1 MTEAM
6 KDIDLRKVDRSTLRD
21 RSTVRIDP
29 EASTEERIRAWIEQ
43 LGNPYVYLDGGVVV
57 KLSFA
62 DKGETI
68 EDRINSF
75 TLPGPDILNKP
86 GDPALQC
93 AWVKKRNCITRSAA
107 LCSVPIRDRAFGFLR
122 DNKEVQNVRQDL

>member
-57 KLSFA
+57 KLRFA

-68 EDRINSF
+68 EDRINS
-75 TLPGPDILNKP
+75 LYLAG
-86 GDPALQC
+86 A
-93 AWVKKRNCITRSAA
+93 
-107 LCSVPIRDRAFGFLR
+107 
-122 DNKEVQNVRQDL
+122 

>member
-6 KDIDLRKVDRSTLRD
+6 KNVDPRKGDRATLRD

-29 EASTEERIRAWIEQ
+29 DAPTEERIRAWIEQ
-43 LGNPYVYLDGGVVV
+43 MGNPYVYLDGGVVV

-68 EDRINSF
+68 EDRIN
-75 TLPGPDILNKP
+75 
-86 GDPALQC
+86 ALYL
-93 AWVKKRNCITRSAA
+93 AGA
-107 LCSVPIRDRAFGFLR
+107 
-122 DNKEVQNVRQDL
+122 

>member
-21 RSTVRIDP
+21 RSTVRMDP
-29 EASTEERIRAWIEQ
+29 QASTEERIRAWIEQ

-68 EDRINSF
+68 EDRIN
-75 TLPGPDILNKP
+75 
-86 GDPALQC
+86 ALYL
-93 AWVKKRNCITRSAA
+93 AGA
-107 LCSVPIRDRAFGFLR
+107 
-122 DNKEVQNVRQDL
+122 

>member
-6 KDIDLRKVDRSTLRD
+6 KNVDPRKVDRATLRD

-29 EASTEERIRAWIEQ
+29 DAPTEERIRAWIEQ
-43 LGNPYVYLDGGVVV
+43 MGNPYVYLDGGVVV

-68 EDRINSF
+68 EDRIDRKSTRLNSSH
-75 TLPGPDILNKP
+75 P
-86 GDPALQC
+86 
-93 AWVKKRNCITRSAA
+93 
-107 LCSVPIRDRAFGFLR
+107 
-122 DNKEVQNVRQDL
+122 

>member
-6 KDIDLRKVDRSTLRD
+6 KNVDPRKVDRATLRD

-29 EASTEERIRAWIEQ
+29 DAPTEERIRAWIEQ

-68 EDRINSF
+68 EERIN
-75 TLPGPDILNKP
+75 
-86 GDPALQC
+86 ALYF
-93 AWVKKRNCITRSAA
+93 AGA
-107 LCSVPIRDRAFGFLR
+107 
-122 DNKEVQNVRQDL
+122 

>member
-6 KDIDLRKVDRSTLRD
+6 KNVDPRKVDRATLRD

-29 EASTEERIRAWIEQ
+29 DAPTEERIRAWIEQ
-43 LGNPYVYLDGGVVV
+43 MGNPYVYLDGGVVV

-68 EDRINSF
+68 EDRIN
-75 TLPGPDILNKP
+75 
-86 GDPALQC
+86 ALYL
-93 AWVKKRNCITRSAA
+93 AGA
-107 LCSVPIRDRAFGFLR
+107 
-122 DNKEVQNVRQDL
+122 

>member
-6 KDIDLRKVDRSTLRD
+6 KNIDIRKADKSTLRD

-29 EASTEERIRAWIEQ
+29 EASTEDRIRSWIAQ

-62 DKGETI
+62 SRGETI
-68 EDRINSF
+68 EERINS
-75 TLPGPDILNKP
+75 LYLAG
-86 GDPALQC
+86 A
-93 AWVKKRNCITRSAA
+93 
-107 LCSVPIRDRAFGFLR
+107 
-122 DNKEVQNVRQDL
+122 

>member
-6 KDIDLRKVDRSTLRD
+6 KNVDPRKVDRATLRD

-29 EASTEERIRAWIEQ
+29 DAPTEERIRAWIEQ

-62 DKGETI
+62 DKVETI
-68 EDRINSF
+68 EDRIN
-75 TLPGPDILNKP
+75 
-86 GDPALQC
+86 ALYL
-93 AWVKKRNCITRSAA
+93 AGA
-107 LCSVPIRDRAFGFLR
+107 
-122 DNKEVQNVRQDL
+122 

>member
-6 KDIDLRKVDRSTLRD
+6 QYVDPRTVDRATLRD

-29 EASTEERIRAWIEQ
+29 DAPTEERIRAWIEQ

-68 EDRINSF
+68 EDRIN
-75 TLPGPDILNKP
+75 
-86 GDPALQC
+86 ALYL
-93 AWVKKRNCITRSAA
+93 AGA
-107 LCSVPIRDRAFGFLR
+107 
-122 DNKEVQNVRQDL
+122 

>member
-6 KDIDLRKVDRSTLRD
+6 KNVDPRMVDRATLRD

-29 EASTEERIRAWIEQ
+29 DAPTEERIRAWIEQ
-43 LGNPYVYLDGGVVV
+43 MGNPYVYLDGGVVV

-68 EDRINSF
+68 EDRIN
-75 TLPGPDILNKP
+75 
-86 GDPALQC
+86 ALYL
-93 AWVKKRNCITRSAA
+93 AGA
-107 LCSVPIRDRAFGFLR
+107 
-122 DNKEVQNVRQDL
+122 

>member
-1 MTEAM
+1 MTEEM
-6 KDIDLRKVDRSTLRD
+6 KNVDPRKVDRATLRD

-29 EASTEERIRAWIEQ
+29 DAPTEERIRAWIEQ

-68 EDRINSF
+68 EDRIN
-75 TLPGPDILNKP
+75 
-86 GDPALQC
+86 ALYL
-93 AWVKKRNCITRSAA
+93 AGA
-107 LCSVPIRDRAFGFLR
+107 
-122 DNKEVQNVRQDL
+122 

>member
-6 KDIDLRKVDRSTLRD
+6 KNVDPRKVDRATLRD

-29 EASTEERIRAWIEQ
+29 DAPTEERIRAWIEQ
-43 LGNPYVYLDGGVVV
+43 MGNPYVYLDGGVVV

-68 EDRINSF
+68 EDRINS
-75 TLPGPDILNKP
+75 LYLAG
-86 GDPALQC
+86 A
-93 AWVKKRNCITRSAA
+93 
-107 LCSVPIRDRAFGFLR
+107 
-122 DNKEVQNVRQDL
+122 

>member
-6 KDIDLRKVDRSTLRD
+6 KDIDLRKVDKAALRD
-21 RSTVRIDP
+21 RSTVHIDP

-57 KLSFA
+57 KLRFA

-68 EDRINSF
+68 EERINS
-75 TLPGPDILNKP
+75 LYLAG
-86 GDPALQC
+86 A
-93 AWVKKRNCITRSAA
+93 
-107 LCSVPIRDRAFGFLR
+107 
-122 DNKEVQNVRQDL
+122 

>member
-43 LGNPYVYLDGGVVV
+43 LGNPYVYPDGGVVV

-68 EDRINSF
+68 EDRINS
-75 TLPGPDILNKP
+75 LYLAG
-86 GDPALQC
+86 A
-93 AWVKKRNCITRSAA
+93 
-107 LCSVPIRDRAFGFLR
+107 
-122 DNKEVQNVRQDL
+122 

>member
-62 DKGETI
+62 DEGETI
-68 EDRINSF
+68 EDRINS
-75 TLPGPDILNKP
+75 LYLAG
-86 GDPALQC
+86 A
-93 AWVKKRNCITRSAA
+93 
-107 LCSVPIRDRAFGFLR
+107 
-122 DNKEVQNVRQDL
+122 

>member
-1 MTEAM
+1 MTEVM

-21 RSTVRIDP
+21 RSTVHIDP
-29 EASTEERIRAWIEQ
+29 EATTEERIRAWIEQ

-68 EDRINSF
+68 DERINS
-75 TLPGPDILNKP
+75 LYLAG
-86 GDPALQC
+86 A
-93 AWVKKRNCITRSAA
+93 
-107 LCSVPIRDRAFGFLR
+107 
-122 DNKEVQNVRQDL
+122 

>member
-6 KDIDLRKVDRSTLRD
+6 KNVDPRKVDRATLRD

-29 EASTEERIRAWIEQ
+29 DAPTEERIRAWIEQ

-62 DKGETI
+62 DQGETI
-68 EDRINSF
+68 EDRIN
-75 TLPGPDILNKP
+75 
-86 GDPALQC
+86 ALYL
-93 AWVKKRNCITRSAA
+93 AGA
-107 LCSVPIRDRAFGFLR
+107 
-122 DNKEVQNVRQDL
+122 

>member
-1 MTEAM
+1 MNLLVVSRKTEGSVPYGYGTQSRRPCDAVPFF
-6 KDIDLRKVDRSTLRD
+6 DLRKVDRSTLRD

-68 EDRINSF
+68 EDRINS
-75 TLPGPDILNKP
+75 LYLAG
-86 GDPALQC
+86 A
-93 AWVKKRNCITRSAA
+93 
-107 LCSVPIRDRAFGFLR
+107 
-122 DNKEVQNVRQDL
+122 

>member
-6 KDIDLRKVDRSTLRD
+6 KNVDPRKVDRATLRD

-29 EASTEERIRAWIEQ
+29 DAPTEERIRAWIEQ

-57 KLSFA
+57 KLSFG

-68 EDRINSF
+68 EDRIN
-75 TLPGPDILNKP
+75 
-86 GDPALQC
+86 ALYL
-93 AWVKKRNCITRSAA
+93 AGA
-107 LCSVPIRDRAFGFLR
+107 
-122 DNKEVQNVRQDL
+122 

>member
-1 MTEAM
+1 MAEAM

-29 EASTEERIRAWIEQ
+29 EASTEERIQAWIEQ

-62 DKGETI
+62 DRGETI
-68 EDRINSF
+68 EDRINS
-75 TLPGPDILNKP
+75 LYLAG
-86 GDPALQC
+86 A
-93 AWVKKRNCITRSAA
+93 
-107 LCSVPIRDRAFGFLR
+107 
-122 DNKEVQNVRQDL
+122 

>member
-6 KDIDLRKVDRSTLRD
+6 KNVDPRKVDRATLRD

-29 EASTEERIRAWIEQ
+29 DAPTAERIRAWIEQ

-68 EDRINSF
+68 EDRIN
-75 TLPGPDILNKP
+75 
-86 GDPALQC
+86 ALYL
-93 AWVKKRNCITRSAA
+93 AGA
-107 LCSVPIRDRAFGFLR
+107 
-122 DNKEVQNVRQDL
+122 

>member
-6 KDIDLRKVDRSTLRD
+6 KNVDPRKVDRATLRD

-29 EASTEERIRAWIEQ
+29 DAPTEERIRAWIEQ

-62 DKGETI
+62 DKGEPI
-68 EDRINSF
+68 EDRIN
-75 TLPGPDILNKP
+75 
-86 GDPALQC
+86 ALYL
-93 AWVKKRNCITRSAA
+93 AGA
-107 LCSVPIRDRAFGFLR
+107 
-122 DNKEVQNVRQDL
+122 

>member
-6 KDIDLRKVDRSTLRD
+6 KDIDLRKVDRSMLRD

-43 LGNPYVYLDGGVVV
+43 LGNPYVYLDGAVVV

-68 EDRINSF
+68 EDRINS
-75 TLPGPDILNKP
+75 LYLAG
-86 GDPALQC
+86 A
-93 AWVKKRNCITRSAA
+93 
-107 LCSVPIRDRAFGFLR
+107 
-122 DNKEVQNVRQDL
+122 